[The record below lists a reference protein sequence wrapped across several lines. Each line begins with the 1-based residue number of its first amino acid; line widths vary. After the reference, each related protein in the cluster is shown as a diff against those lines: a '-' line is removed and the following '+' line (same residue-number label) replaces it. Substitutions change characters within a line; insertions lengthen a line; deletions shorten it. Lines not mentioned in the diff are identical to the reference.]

1 MAIRVFAKK
10 VFLGSVLTGA
20 ASLVFGVI
28 LASCAWLYIKNT
40 IQGEVVTVPDLL
52 GSSIEDAQARV
63 EDLDLVF
70 QIEDGQKV
78 FSNVIPADRVYL
90 QIPRPGRKIKTGRIV
105 EVTISAG
112 PEKKLIPKL
121 EGETLNFSSTLLKG
135 VGKKVDILSRAP
147 SSLQDRGRVL
157 AQSPKAGE
165 DPEILRSMALLVSDG
180 EQYPWYVMPDLN
192 GRDYETV
199 KAFLDRH
206 EFRMITRYQADDPD
220 LGPVVL
226 RQIPQPGFAVNKSQT
241 ITLIVNKDF

>member
-20 ASLVFGVI
+20 AFLVFGVI

-112 PEKKLIPKL
+112 PEKKADPQ
-121 EGETLNFSSTLLKG
+121 
-135 VGKKVDILSRAP
+135 VG
-147 SSLQDRGRVL
+147 RG
-157 AQSPKAGE
+157 
-165 DPEILRSMALLVSDG
+165 DP
-180 EQYPWYVMPDLN
+180 
-192 GRDYETV
+192 
-199 KAFLDRH
+199 
-206 EFRMITRYQADDPD
+206 
-220 LGPVVL
+220 
-226 RQIPQPGFAVNKSQT
+226 
-241 ITLIVNKDF
+241 